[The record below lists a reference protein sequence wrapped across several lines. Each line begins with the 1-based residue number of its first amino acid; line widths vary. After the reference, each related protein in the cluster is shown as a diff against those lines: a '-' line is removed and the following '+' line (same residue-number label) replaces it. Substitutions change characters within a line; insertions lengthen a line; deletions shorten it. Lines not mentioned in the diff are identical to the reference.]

1 MEKQLKD
8 TLNFIIENSTN
19 DNIRKSNILSIV
31 DEYIT
36 YKKKVKEK
44 NSYQINPIEELRANE
59 NANSRILCSLLR
71 YKVNGE
77 YNILKSFLA
86 HFFPEVTFNV
96 HADLIIE
103 SEQYRID
110 LSVRDKKGG
119 YALIFENK
127 IHDATLQ
134 RNQLA
139 RYIRKLNT
147 EEGFKDEQIYV
158 IFLPSS
164 SYYEPNDCCWY
175 EPDEK
180 CNSCKGDCLLKD
192 QEPQLRKKYE
202 EEGRYLKITFR
213 EDILNWLKGE
223 VLPNL
228 LYKETLLQATVLLY
242 IDYLEGLFNL
252 RTMDQDKN
260 KEFIIQKL
268 NLDNCQTIDIIRI
281 MNEYDE
287 RINHLKNEIDGF
299 QSCII
304 KLKEEEVDKELKKI
318 EELKDLTP
326 KFNGIELWMKYKNF
340 HPCIGVYN
348 GKIYYSIKTEQD
360 FSGKASLQEKQ
371 LDIFSREPDK
381 YNSYGWEQ
389 TDRKIWKDQ
398 YDFLTLRNSDKELWT
413 EVCEWI
419 EKMKNAI
426 DKLETGYQV

>member
-1 MEKQLKD
+1 M
-8 TLNFIIENSTN
+8 
-19 DNIRKSNILSIV
+19 
-31 DEYIT
+31 
-36 YKKKVKEK
+36 
-44 NSYQINPIEELRANE
+44 
-59 NANSRILCSLLR
+59 
-71 YKVNGE
+71 
-77 YNILKSFLA
+77 
-86 HFFPEVTFNV
+86 
-96 HADLIIE
+96 
-103 SEQYRID
+103 
-110 LSVRDKKGG
+110 
-119 YALIFENK
+119 
-127 IHDATLQ
+127 
-134 RNQLA
+134 
-139 RYIRKLNT
+139 
-147 EEGFKDEQIYV
+147 
-158 IFLPSS
+158 
-164 SYYEPNDCCWY
+164 
-175 EPDEK
+175 
-180 CNSCKGDCLLKD
+180 KD

-202 EEGRYLKITFR
+202 EEGRYRKITFR

-348 GKIYYSIKTEQD
+348 GKIYYSIKN
-360 FSGKASLQEKQ
+360 
-371 LDIFSREPDK
+371 IF
-381 YNSYGWEQ
+381 
-389 TDRKIWKDQ
+389 
-398 YDFLTLRNSDKELWT
+398 
-413 EVCEWI
+413 
-419 EKMKNAI
+419 
-426 DKLETGYQV
+426 

>member
-1 MEKQLKD
+1 
-8 TLNFIIENSTN
+8 
-19 DNIRKSNILSIV
+19 
-31 DEYIT
+31 
-36 YKKKVKEK
+36 
-44 NSYQINPIEELRANE
+44 
-59 NANSRILCSLLR
+59 
-71 YKVNGE
+71 
-77 YNILKSFLA
+77 
-86 HFFPEVTFNV
+86 
-96 HADLIIE
+96 
-103 SEQYRID
+103 
-110 LSVRDKKGG
+110 
-119 YALIFENK
+119 
-127 IHDATLQ
+127 
-134 RNQLA
+134 
-139 RYIRKLNT
+139 
-147 EEGFKDEQIYV
+147 
-158 IFLPSS
+158 
-164 SYYEPNDCCWY
+164 
-175 EPDEK
+175 
-180 CNSCKGDCLLKD
+180 
-192 QEPQLRKKYE
+192 
-202 EEGRYLKITFR
+202 
-213 EDILNWLKGE
+213 
-223 VLPNL
+223 
-228 LYKETLLQATVLLY
+228 
-242 IDYLEGLFNL
+242 
-252 RTMDQDKN
+252 
-260 KEFIIQKL
+260 
-268 NLDNCQTIDIIRI
+268 

-413 EVCEWI
+413 KVCEWI